1 MKLTKELLNSAEME
15 RQAIKWIAP
24 SWKGYKGVY
33 GGMCIINYV
42 AIDDAHPMHTT
53 PIYGHLLDEAFMHNG
68 QLYYHDGTREVEFEF
83 INA

>member
-15 RQAIKWIAP
+15 RQAIKWTAP

-53 PIYGHLLDEAFMHNG
+53 PIYGDMLDAAFWGADALCYGDN
-68 QLYYHDGTREVEFEF
+68 TREVEIEF
-83 INA
+83 LND